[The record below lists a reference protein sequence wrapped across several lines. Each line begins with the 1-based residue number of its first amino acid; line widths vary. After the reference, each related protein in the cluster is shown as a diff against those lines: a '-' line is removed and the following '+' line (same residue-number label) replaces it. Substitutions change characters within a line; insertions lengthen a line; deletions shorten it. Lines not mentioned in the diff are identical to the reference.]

1 MDNLQFYPSLTP
13 GMLEDSGYTSDKYIF
28 TYEYQGKY
36 LGLQQKGTAVT
47 KLTDPLEIW
56 NIETEGLNIVKTI
69 RFAYPELLF
78 GPNGVACRGA
88 ELGLCIMWT
97 NKSLTQT
104 GYILPE
110 TDITT
115 PQGRVCKFNYAFPG
129 GEISGDLE
137 LVISMYI
144 KKPAETV
151 LEDETDLINEAGVTV
166 GEIERTVL
174 DFNSIYMEFPIEE
187 FKSEHEPLWWVEFS
201 EWEDPKTTDLFTK
214 DNVCLYLNPYYD
226 ACPSPSTGDAGKSI
240 KNQDL
245 LIDILAQTYLMIFM
259 RLSDD
264 DLRATKMNIGLSNNS
279 ICSVLHEFIKS
290 CNTTELHWE
299 SPERL
304 LKSLQIN
311 IRKMLEEE

>member
-1 MDNLQFYPSLTP
+1 MKNLQFYPSITP
-13 GMLEDSGYTSDKYIF
+13 EMLEDGGYSSDKYIF
-28 TYEYQGKY
+28 TYEYNGEY
-36 LGLQQKGTAVT
+36 HGLQQKGTAVT

-56 NIETEGLNIVKTI
+56 NIESEGLNISKTV
-69 RFAYPELLF
+69 RLAYPKLLF
-78 GPNGVACRGA
+78 GPKGVACEGA

-97 NKSLTQT
+97 NKALTQT

-115 PQGRVCKFNYAFPG
+115 PQGRVCKFNYSFPS

-137 LVISMYI
+137 LVVSMYI
-144 KKPAETV
+144 KRPAETV
-151 LEDETDLINEAGVTV
+151 LEGEQDLINEAGVAV

-187 FKSEHEPLWWVEFS
+187 FKSENEPLWWVEFS

-214 DNVCLYLNPYYD
+214 DNICLYLNPYYD
-226 ACPSPSTGDAGKSI
+226 ACPSPSTRDAGKSI

-264 DLRATKMNIGLSNNS
+264 DLRATKLGINLSNNS
-279 ICSVLHEFIKS
+279 ICSVLHEFIES
-290 CNTTELHWE
+290 CNIAELHWE

-311 IRKMLEEE
+311 IRNMLEEE

>member
-13 GMLEDSGYTSDKYIF
+13 ELLDDSGYTSDKYVF
-28 TYEYQGKY
+28 TYEYEGKY

-47 KLTDPLEIW
+47 KLIDPLEIW
-56 NIETEGLNIVKTI
+56 NIETEGLNVVKTI

-104 GYILPE
+104 GFILPE

-115 PQGRVCKFNYAFPG
+115 PQGRVCKFNYAFSS

-137 LVISMYI
+137 LVINMYI
-144 KKPAETV
+144 KRPAERV
-151 LEDETDLINEAGVTV
+151 LPDETDLINEAGVTV

-174 DFNSIYMEFPIEE
+174 DFSSMYMEFPIEE

-226 ACPSPSTGDAGKSI
+226 ACPSPSTGDAGKRI

-259 RLSDD
+259 KLSDD
-264 DLRATKMNIGLSNNS
+264 DLRATKMNIGLTNNS

-299 SPERL
+299 SPEHL

>member
-1 MDNLQFYPSLTP
+1 MKNLQFYPSITP
-13 GMLEDSGYTSDKYIF
+13 EMLEDSGYSSDKYIF

-56 NIETEGLNIVKTI
+56 NIESEGLNISKTV
-69 RFAYPELLF
+69 RFAYPDLLF
-78 GPNGVACRGA
+78 GPRGVACEGA

-97 NKSLTQT
+97 NKTLTQT

-115 PQGRVCKFNYAFPG
+115 PQGRVCKFNYSFLG

-137 LVISMYI
+137 LVISIYI
-144 KKPAETV
+144 KRPAETV
-151 LEDETDLINEAGVTV
+151 LEDEHDLINEAGVTV

-187 FKSEHEPLWWVEFS
+187 FKSENEPLWWVEFS

-214 DNVCLYLNPYYD
+214 DNICLYLNPYYD
-226 ACPSPSTGDAGKSI
+226 ACPSPSTRDTGKSI

-264 DLRATKMNIGLSNNS
+264 DLRATKLGINLSNNS
-279 ICSVLHEFIKS
+279 ICSVLHEFIES
-290 CNTTELHWE
+290 CNTAELHWE